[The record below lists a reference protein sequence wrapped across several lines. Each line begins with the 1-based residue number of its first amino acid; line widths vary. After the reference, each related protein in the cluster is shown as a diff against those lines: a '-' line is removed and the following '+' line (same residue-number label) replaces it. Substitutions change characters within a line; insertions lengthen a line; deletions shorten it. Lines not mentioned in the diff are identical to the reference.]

1 LFGVDLGELLD
12 PGAITLKVR
21 ASSKRQALALVAE
34 IAARTL
40 DAPAAEITS
49 KLMARE
55 RLGSTGVGHGVAVP
69 HARLKGLERMHGVF
83 VRLDEPV
90 DFGAVDEQPV
100 DLIFALLAP
109 VDHPAEHLRALAK
122 VSRALRQSDLREQLR
137 QARSAD
143 AIRALLVRDARPTAA

>member
-1 LFGVDLGELLD
+1 MDLGELLD
-12 PGAITLKVR
+12 PSAIAPKVR
-21 ASSKRQALALVAE
+21 ASSKRQTLSVVAE

-40 DAPAAEITS
+40 DVPAAEILS

-90 DFGAVDEQPV
+90 DFAAVDEQPV

-109 VDHPAEHLRALAK
+109 ADHPAEHLRALAK
-122 VSRALRQSDLREQLR
+122 VSRVLRQSDLREQLR
-137 QARSAD
+137 QARSSD
-143 AIRALLVRDARPTAA
+143 AVRALLVRDARPTAA

>member
-1 LFGVDLGELLD
+1 MGVDTGEILD
-12 PGAITLKVR
+12 PGAITLKVH
-21 ASSKRQALALVAE
+21 ASSKRQALTIVAE
-34 IAARTL
+34 IAARHV
-40 DAPAAEITS
+40 DATAADVAA

-83 VRLDEPV
+83 VQLDTPV

-109 VDHPAEHLRALAK
+109 ADHPAEHLRALAK
-122 VSRALRQSDLREQLR
+122 VSRALRQADLREQLR
-137 QARSAD
+137 QARGVD
-143 AIRALLVRDARPTAA
+143 AIHALLAQEATPSAA

>member
-1 LFGVDLGELLD
+1 VDLGELLD
-12 PGAITLKVR
+12 PSAIALRVR
-21 ASSKRQALALVAE
+21 ASSKRQALSVVAE

-40 DAPAAEITS
+40 DVPAAEITS

-90 DFGAVDEQPV
+90 DFGSVDEQPV
-100 DLIFALLAP
+100 DLFFALLAP
-109 VDHPAEHLRALAK
+109 ADHPAEHLRALAK
-122 VSRALRQSDLREQLR
+122 VSRALRQSDLREHLR
-137 QARSAD
+137 QAHSAD
-143 AIRALLVRDARPTAA
+143 AVRALLVRDARPTAA

>member
-1 LFGVDLGELLD
+1 MDLGELLD
-12 PGAITLKVR
+12 PGAITLKVH
-21 ASSKRQALALVAE
+21 ASSKRQALSIVAE
-34 IAARTL
+34 IAARAL
-40 DAPAAEITS
+40 DATAAEVMS

-83 VRLDEPV
+83 VRLDTPI

-109 VDHPAEHLRALAK
+109 DDHPAEHLRALAK
-122 VSRALRQSDLREQLR
+122 VSRALRQADLREHLR
-137 QARSAD
+137 QAHSAD
-143 AIRALLVRDARPTAA
+143 AVRALLVRDARPTAA

>member
-1 LFGVDLGELLD
+1 MDTGELLD
-12 PGAITLKVR
+12 PGAITLKVH
-21 ASSKRQALALVAE
+21 APSKRQALTIVAE
-34 IAARTL
+34 IAARHV
-40 DAPAAEITS
+40 DATAADIAA

-83 VRLDEPV
+83 VQLDAPV

-109 VDHPAEHLRALAK
+109 TDHPAEHLRALAK
-122 VSRALRQSDLREQLR
+122 VSRALRQTDLREQLR
-137 QARSAD
+137 QAKSPD
-143 AIRALLVRDARPTAA
+143 AVRALLVRDAGPKAA